1 MENNKEYQKWLDEV
15 RRYGVLILVPEE
27 FKTKEICEIAV
38 EKHGDNLQYVPE
50 HLKSPELCKLAI
62 SEDGWALEYVPDKYK
77 TPELCEIAVS
87 NLGWALEFVPEEFK
101 TLELCKYAIEDCLKW
116 NDNLLRKYEF
126 ENLFEKYVPVEV
138 QEELAEKYDI
148 KLPEK
153 TNERGR

>member
-1 MENNKEYQKWLDEV
+1 MDNNKEYQKHLDAV

-62 SEDGWALEYVPDKYK
+62 SEYGWALEYVPDKYK

-87 NLGWALEFVPEEFK
+87 TSGWALQIVPEELKSFDLCEIAVRESVNAIDASKWDPFHIITKYVPEEF
-101 TLELCKYAIEDCLKW
+101 
-116 NDNLLRKYEF
+116 
-126 ENLFEKYVPVEV
+126 